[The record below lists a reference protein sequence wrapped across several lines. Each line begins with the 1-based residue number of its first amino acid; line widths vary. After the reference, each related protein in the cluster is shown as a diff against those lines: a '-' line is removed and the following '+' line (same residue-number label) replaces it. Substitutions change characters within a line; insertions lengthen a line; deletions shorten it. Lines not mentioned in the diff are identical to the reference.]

1 VIGPRVVAPEPATD
15 HRAAA
20 SSPAGT
26 GLIAI
31 RANQVKITVVV
42 QVQVTQMIQAHSLS
56 VTPHRTWAQE
66 CLSLAP
72 T

>member
-1 VIGPRVVAPEPATD
+1 
-15 HRAAA
+15 
-20 SSPAGT
+20 
-26 GLIAI
+26 
-31 RANQVKITVVV
+31 VKITVVV